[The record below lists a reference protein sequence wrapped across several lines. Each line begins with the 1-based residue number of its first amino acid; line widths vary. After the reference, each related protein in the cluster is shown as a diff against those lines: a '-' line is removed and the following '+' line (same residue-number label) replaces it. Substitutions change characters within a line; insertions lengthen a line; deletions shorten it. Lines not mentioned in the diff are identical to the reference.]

1 MNRYWIWYF
10 AGIMAPFIIKYANY
24 MLKQSETVP
33 MPASLEGKVMVT
45 EQRWS
50 FTIATLRFLFGDT
63 ALAIKTLTNFGAE
76 WVIGAVVLDRL
87 PVPFAADVLEMPQHI
102 GLAFFMGLIAES
114 LIVPPFMNLVVG
126 WLTRS
131 KPTTSNP

>member
-24 MLKQSETVP
+24 MLKQTETMPVP
-33 MPASLEGKVMVT
+33 PSLQGKVIVT

-50 FTIATLRFLFGDT
+50 FMIATLRFLFGDVQ
-63 ALAIKTLTNFGAE
+63 ASIKTLTNFAAE
-76 WVIGAVVLDRL
+76 WVIGAVFLDKL
-87 PVPFAADVLEMPQHI
+87 PVPFAVDVFEMPQHI

-114 LIVPPFMNLVVG
+114 LIVPPFMNLIVS
-126 WLTRS
+126 RFS
-131 KPTTSNP
+131 QKPSTP